1 MLNVL
6 REKYV
11 YIMSIPY
18 AEAALRG
25 ALMKRRPEKYVA
37 NPQENTHTEVRPQQI
52 RRAVL
57 LKSHSNAGAPPQ
69 IHRTNIRKHP
79 PTRAPLKDCIHVY
92 SKIQINLK

>member
-52 RRAVL
+52 RRAAL
-57 LKSHSNAGAPPQ
+57 LKSHSNAGAPHKSTAQIFENTLPQ
-69 IHRTNIRKHP
+69 EHP
-79 PTRAPLKDCIHVY
+79 
-92 SKIQINLK
+92 